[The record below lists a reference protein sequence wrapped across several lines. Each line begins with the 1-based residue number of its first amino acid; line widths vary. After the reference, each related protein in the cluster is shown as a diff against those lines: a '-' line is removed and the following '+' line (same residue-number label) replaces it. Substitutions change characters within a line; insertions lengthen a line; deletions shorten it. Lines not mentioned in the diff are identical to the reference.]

1 MDGGLMYQ
9 VITERSTYEIDPI
22 NKMFRRI
29 PDKGDFLVKD
39 LEWTP
44 YISVQHTHIG
54 EPMVIE
60 WSLNAVRK
68 FRTTTPVLNVDL
80 LEEEDYE

>member
-1 MDGGLMYQ
+1 MYQ
-9 VITERSTYEIDPI
+9 VITERSTYEIDPT
-22 NKMFRRI
+22 NKVFRRI
-29 PDKGDFLVKD
+29 PSKGDFLVKD

-44 YISVQHTHIG
+44 YIHVHHEDIG
-54 EPMVIE
+54 APMIIE

-68 FRTTTPVLNVDL
+68 FRTTSPVLNVDL

>member
-1 MDGGLMYQ
+1 MYH
-9 VITERSTYEIDPI
+9 VITERSTYEIDPED
-22 NKMFRRI
+22 KKFRRI

-44 YISVQHTHIG
+44 YISVDHSNIG
-54 EPMVIE
+54 ESMVIE
-60 WSLNAVRK
+60 WSLDGTRK

-80 LEEEDYE
+80 LEE

>member
-1 MDGGLMYQ
+1 MYH
-9 VITERSTYEIDPI
+9 VITERSTYEIDAT

-29 PDKGDFLVKD
+29 PDAGDFLVKD

-44 YISVQHTHIG
+44 YIHVDHTNIG

-60 WSLNAVRK
+60 WSLEGTRK

-80 LEEEDYE
+80 LEE

>member
-1 MDGGLMYQ
+1 
-9 VITERSTYEIDPI
+9 
-22 NKMFRRI
+22 MFRRI

-44 YISVQHTHIG
+44 YINIEHTHIG
-54 EPMVIE
+54 APMVIE
-60 WSLNAVRK
+60 WSLDGTRK
-68 FRTTTPVLNVDL
+68 YRTTTPVLNVDL